1 MRALRLTTAIVALTA
16 AVACGKSEDQPRD
29 ITLQPVAGSDSQA
42 VLRDSAPPAA
52 NDNNATKAAETNAP
66 ATKAPAPKAATPP
79 ATKAP
84 AAPSVRYGVIAAGT
98 EIGVRTGV
106 KACTNTHKVG
116 DRITGTVAEAVT
128 GSNGATIPAGA
139 TATIEVTQST
149 YGKND
154 ANAIKFAFKVVSLEF
169 GGQTYELASADVIAP
184 PMTKVRRQST
194 TEQAKK
200 VGAGAAIGAI
210 VGQVAGKDTKSTVIG
225 AAVGAV
231 GGAAVAAGTADYD
244 GCVAADARLAATLGS
259 ELRVRVS

>member
-1 MRALRLTTAIVALTA
+1 MRALRVTSAIIALTFA
-16 AVACGKSEDQPRD
+16 GACGKSEDQPRD

-42 VLRDSAPPAA
+42 VLRDSAPTTA
-52 NDNNATKAAETNAP
+52 NTNNATKPAETKTEAKAP
-66 ATKAPAPKAATPP
+66 ATKAATPP
-79 ATKAP
+79 AAKAP
-84 AAPSVRYGVIAAGT
+84 AAPSARYGVLASGT

-128 GSNGATIPAGA
+128 GTNGATIPAGA

-169 GGQTYELASADVIAP
+169 GGQTYELASADVVAP
-184 PMTKVRRQST
+184 PITKVRRQST

-244 GCVAADARLAATLGS
+244 GCVAPDARLAATLGS
-259 ELRVRVS
+259 ELRVKVS

>member
-1 MRALRLTTAIVALTA
+1 MRAFRLTSAIVALTFA
-16 AVACGKSEDQPRD
+16 GACGKSEDQPRD

-52 NDNNATKAAETNAP
+52 TSDNATKTAETKAP
-66 ATKAPAPKAATPP
+66 ATKAAAPPP
-79 ATKAP
+79 ATKTPAPPPAP
-84 AAPSVRYGVIAAGT
+84 AVRYGLIAGGT
-98 EIGVRTGV
+98 EFGVRPSV

-116 DRITGTVAEAVT
+116 DRITGTVAEAVSGT
-128 GSNGATIPAGA
+128 NGATIPAGA

-154 ANAIKFAFKVVSLEF
+154 ANAVKFAFKVVSLAF
-169 GGQTYELASADVIAP
+169 GGQTYDLATTDVIAP
-184 PMTKVRRQST
+184 PITKVRRQST

-231 GGAAVAAGTADYD
+231 GGAAVAGATADYD
-244 GCVAADARLAATLGS
+244 GCVAAEARLAATLGS